1 LLILLIDL
9 GVAELNLLIL
19 LNDLGVRKI
28 DRLLGDGETLADDKD
43 TLAIELAIALPCFK
57 RRAPFLVWT
66 KR

>member
-9 GVAELNLLIL
+9 GVVKLNLLIL

-57 RRAPFLVWT
+57 
-66 KR
+66 